1 MLGREILTF
10 SGPMIGQSMLFV
22 AVDLLAFL
30 ITLLVVMRIGTGKIA
45 QPILVFS
52 LGFLVSAVLPL
63 VWGTDVLWLV
73 PIVQSVF
80 GIFGILLFMKVL
92 GIFQMIIHG

>member
-30 ITLLVVMRIGTGKIA
+30 MTLLVVLRIGTGKIA

-52 LGFLVSAVLPL
+52 LGFLFSAILPL
-63 VWGTDVLWLV
+63 IFGTDVLWLI
-73 PIVQSVF
+73 PIVQSAF
-80 GIFGILLFMKVL
+80 GILGILLFMKVL